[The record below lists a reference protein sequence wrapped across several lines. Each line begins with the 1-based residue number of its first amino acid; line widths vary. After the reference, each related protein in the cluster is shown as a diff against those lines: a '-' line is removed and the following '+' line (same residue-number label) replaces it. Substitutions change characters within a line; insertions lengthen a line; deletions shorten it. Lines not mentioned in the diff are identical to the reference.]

1 MQIITSISELSKL
14 NTITALVP
22 TMGNLHKGHLS
33 LVKKAKLVAEQV
45 IVSIFVNPLQ
55 FGPTEDF
62 ATYPRTFE
70 QDCEQLKKIGV
81 DLVFAPKIT
90 DIYPNGMEVS
100 THVQVP
106 ILGNILCGTSRPIF
120 FKGVTTIVN
129 ILFNIVR
136 PDKVLFGEKD
146 YQQLFLIK
154 RMVKDLF
161 IPIEII
167 GMPIVRETDGLAM
180 SSRNNY
186 LTTEQRVT
194 APTLFQTIDNAKHNL
209 KSGERDF
216 AKLEQQAIIK
226 LIAAGFEP
234 DYFKVYRTDLTI
246 PTPEDNE
253 LIILAAANLGTTRLI
268 DNCQL

>member
-1 MQIITSISELSKL
+1 MQIITSISELHKL
-14 NTITALVP
+14 NDAALVP
-22 TMGNLHKGHLS
+22 TMGNLHVGHLS
-33 LVKKAKLVAEQV
+33 LVKKAKSVAEQV

-70 QDCEQLKKIGV
+70 QDCEQLEQIGV

-90 DIYPNGMEVS
+90 DIYPNGMETS

-106 ILGNILCGTSRPIF
+106 TLSNILCGTSRPIF
-120 FKGVTTIVN
+120 FKGIITIVN

-136 PDKVLFGEKD
+136 PDKALFGEKD

-161 IPIEII
+161 MPIEII

-186 LTTEQRVT
+186 LTTKQRVI
-194 APTLFQTIDNAKHNL
+194 APILFQTIDNVKQKL
-209 KSGERDF
+209 KTGERDF

-226 LIAAGFEP
+226 LITAGFEP
-234 DYFKVYRTDLTI
+234 DYFKVYRANLTI
-246 PTPEDNE
+246 PAPENDD
-253 LIILAAANLGTTRLI
+253 LIILVAANLGTTRLI